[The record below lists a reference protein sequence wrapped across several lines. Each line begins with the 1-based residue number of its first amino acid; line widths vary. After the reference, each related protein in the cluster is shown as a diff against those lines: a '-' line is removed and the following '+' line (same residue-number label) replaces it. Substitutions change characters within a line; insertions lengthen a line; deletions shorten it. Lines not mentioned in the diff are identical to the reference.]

1 MTGVKTL
8 VALRSRVT
16 FGALVLV
23 TTRESCDREHEVI
36 GRRLPCVTANPQPGS
51 LWLAFEVVAYPGS

>member
-23 TTRESCDREHEVI
+23 TTRESCDREDEVI
-36 GRRLPCVTANPQPGS
+36 GRWLPCVTANPQPGS